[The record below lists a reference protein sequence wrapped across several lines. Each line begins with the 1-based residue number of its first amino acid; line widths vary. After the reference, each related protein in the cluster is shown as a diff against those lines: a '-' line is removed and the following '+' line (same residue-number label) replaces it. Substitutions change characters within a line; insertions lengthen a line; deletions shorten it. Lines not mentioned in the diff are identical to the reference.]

1 MEYAVTALA
10 AFVGI
15 ALANLGIWLAR
26 RRRLDSANRAA
37 RRALLQFVL
46 IDTLL
51 QSTFLAA
58 LFCAALAGSTLV
70 VAAAGVLVAIA
81 KVLFV
86 DAPLERWRDARV
98 GAAAAPFAG
107 QAPPSAGP
115 A

>member
-51 QSTFLAA
+51 QSTILAA

-81 KVLFV
+81 KVLFL